1 MGRPEMGTGPSDF
14 GALYRPARK
23 PRVDVTTT
31 GDEFGDAEEAPDDGT
46 ATVDGSGEGDEPNG
60 GKGGANGHGQP
71 RVPEAEREALVT
83 IAHGAVVTSGGVT
96 AQRALTSVAEF
107 VLARGLGPVAYGVY
121 AFAWRIAE
129 TLVRL
134 VTFGSVAA
142 LQRYLPAAEDD
153 PGRRS
158 RVTGLSYITTLGV
171 GALLVAGVWLLAPA
185 IGAATVSD
193 PAFPTALRLFA
204 LLVVLI
210 GLVMVVAATFRAV
223 GSARGEVLFNK
234 LSRPATRLLGASA
247 ALALGYGVV
256 GVAGAMVAAMA
267 VLVAVALPATIRVT
281 GIRPTA
287 RIGREEAAEYYRY
300 AAPVALSS
308 LGKIFQNRVDVFL
321 VGAFLSA
328 VAAGIYNVVLV
339 LVAIAWIP
347 LMAFNQLLPPVAS
360 DLYDRGDVETLDA
373 VYGSATRLIVTT
385 VLPIVAIQLVYG
397 RALLG
402 LFGDTYTRGY
412 LPLGLYLGGVFVG
425 SAVGATGWLLM
436 MTDHQYARMALDW
449 LLAVLNV
456 ALTYAFVVTFGLA
469 GAALGTSLAIAI
481 QNVLQALLLR
491 RFEGLWPW
499 DASFAPPLAAGAVAI
514 GVMAGFRTVPGGPLG
529 IAIGVPVGLGSY
541 VATLWAIGVDPRDR
555 LVARELSDRY
565 AAGLAGRFGR

>member
-1 MGRPEMGTGPSDF
+1 M
-14 GALYRPARK
+14 
-23 PRVDVTTT
+23 TTN
-31 GDEFGDAEEAPDDGT
+31 GDEFGNADQAWDDGT
-46 ATVDGSGEGDEPNG
+46 NAVDGSSGAGEPNG
-60 GKGGANGHGQP
+60 DSGGAGDGGEP
-71 RVPEAEREALVT
+71 RVPQAEREALVT

-96 AQRALTSVAEF
+96 AQRALTSATEF

-134 VTFGSVAA
+134 VTFGSVPA

-158 RVTGLSYITTLGV
+158 RVTGLAYLTTLGV
-171 GALLVAGVWLLAPA
+171 GALLVAGVWLLAPT
-185 IGAATVSD
+185 IDAATVTD
-193 PAFPTALRLFA
+193 PAFPTALRLF
-204 LLVVLI
+204 
-210 GLVMVVAATFRAV
+210 GLFVVAMGLLMIVAAIFRAV

-234 LSRPATRLLGASA
+234 LLRPGARLVAASG
-247 ALALGYGVV
+247 ALALGYSVV
-256 GVAGAMVAAMA
+256 GIAGAMVAAMG
-267 VLVAVALPATIRVT
+267 VLVAVAVPATIRVT
-281 GIRPTA
+281 GIRPTM
-287 RIGREEAAEYYRY
+287 RIGRKDAAEYYRY

-321 VGAFLSA
+321 VGALLSA

-373 VYGSATRLIVTT
+373 VYGSATRLIVST
-385 VLPIVAIQLVYG
+385 VLPILAIQLVYG
-397 RALLG
+397 RTLLG
-402 LFGDTYTRGY
+402 LFGSTYTRGY
-412 LPLGLYLGGVFVG
+412 VPLGIYLGGVFVG

-456 ALTYAFVVTFGLA
+456 ALTYAFVVAFGLA

-481 QNVLQALLLR
+481 QNFLQALLLR

-499 DASFAPPLAAGAVAI
+499 DASFGPPLAAGAVAI
-514 GVMAGFRTVPGGPLG
+514 GVMLGFRTVPGGSLG
-529 IAIGVPVGLGSY
+529 IAIGVPAGLASY
-541 VATLWAIGVDPRDR
+541 LGALWIIGVDPRDR
-555 LVARELSDRY
+555 LVVRELFERYSD
-565 AAGLAGRFGR
+565 GIAGRLPR